1 MTELID
7 AIKVGDVAQVETLLS
22 GGVMSTLKTQRV
34 QLLELLLLKLAM

>member
-22 GGVMSTLKTQRV
+22 GGVDVNAQDSEGST
-34 QLLELLLLKLAM
+34 A